1 MNKPLKIKNCM
12 EDFVF
17 SHLDEIISRDN
28 TICRCDRCRTD
39 IALLALN
46 RLKPYYVS
54 TEKGDTYTRLALYEK
69 NSEVD
74 ILCALAYAISIVSV
88 NPNHDQ

>member
-1 MNKPLKIKNCM
+1 MGRNPQIKNCM

-17 SHLDEIISRDN
+17 ERIDMVFAKEKN
-28 TICRCDRCRTD
+28 ICTCDMCRTD

-54 TEKGDTYTRLALYEK
+54 TERGDTFTRLALYEK
-69 NSEVD
+69 NSEID
-74 ILCALAYAISIVSV
+74 ILCAIAEAIGIVNA
-88 NPNHDQ
+88 NPRHD